1 MKISILTPSFNSGKY
16 IKRAIESVLI
26 QQYKNFEHII
36 ADGGSTDKTLSIIQS
51 YEHLVYT
58 SGPDLGQSD
67 AMNKAFKMSN
77 GDIIVYLNADDEFLP
92 KAFDE
97 IVSAFES
104 NPNADIVVGNLIYK
118 TESKCITRF
127 PSNKYIDIIL
137 YWKNLFPNNPVSYFY
152 KRKVQDEIGPFPLDD
167 HFAMDL
173 WFLLKAYLKFK
184 VIKIE
189 SILGIFHS
197 DGMNKTS
204 TIDTGYHLHKTVK
217 EHLKRDHPYMLFY
230 FYSKLFWGR
239 FKTEILKIKN

>member
-137 YWKNLFPNNPVSYFY
+137 
-152 KRKVQDEIGPFPLDD
+152 
-167 HFAMDL
+167 
-173 WFLLKAYLKFK
+173 
-184 VIKIE
+184 
-189 SILGIFHS
+189 
-197 DGMNKTS
+197 
-204 TIDTGYHLHKTVK
+204 
-217 EHLKRDHPYMLFY
+217 
-230 FYSKLFWGR
+230 
-239 FKTEILKIKN
+239 